1 MKRITGME
9 EIQKALENIDR
20 ESTDQEMENVIE
32 QMAGHFENPVAVT
45 LKDYMEGVYEIAE
58 EEVKDWIDYIDFSRY
73 LNDFSGEESE
83 DLLIAETDSGFCVV
97 YEDIPDE
104 ELDEDYVDEE
114 EYDNVEE
121 EEECPHCKK

>member
-1 MKRITGME
+1 MRRLTGME
-9 EIQKALENIDR
+9 AIQKALENMEK
-20 ESTDQEMENVIE
+20 ESSEKEMENAISE
-32 QMAGHFENPVAVT
+32 LAGHFENPVAVT

-58 EEVKDWIDYIDFSRY
+58 EEVKDWIDYIDFARY

-83 DLLIAETDSGFCVV
+83 DLLIAETDSGYCVI
-97 YEDIPDE
+97 YEDLPDE

-114 EYDNVEE
+114 ECCDE

>member
-32 QMAGHFENPVAVT
+32 QMAGHFENTFAVT

-73 LNDFSGEESE
+73 LNDFSGEESD
-83 DLLIAETDSGFCVV
+83 DLLIVETDSGFCVI
-97 YEDIPDE
+97 YEDLPDDE
-104 ELDEDYVDEE
+104 MDEDYIDEE
-114 EYDNVEE
+114 ECCDE

>member
-1 MKRITGME
+1 MKRLTGME
-9 EIQKALENIDR
+9 AIQKALENLEK
-20 ESTDQEMENVIE
+20 ESSEKEMENAISE
-32 QMAGHFENPVAVT
+32 LAGHFENPVAVT

-58 EEVKDWIDYIDFSRY
+58 EEVKDWIDYIDFARY

-83 DLLIAETDSGFCVV
+83 DLLIAETDSGYCVI
-97 YEDIPDE
+97 YEDLPDE

-114 EYDNVEE
+114 ECCDE

>member
-1 MKRITGME
+1 MKRLTGME
-9 EIQKALENIDR
+9 AIQKALENLEK
-20 ESTDQEMENVIE
+20 ESSEKEMVNAINEL
-32 QMAGHFENPVAVT
+32 AGHFENPVAVT

-58 EEVKDWIDYIDFSRY
+58 EEVKDWIDYIDFARY

-83 DLLIAETDSGFCVV
+83 DLLIAETDSGYCVI

-114 EYDNVEE
+114 EECCDE

>member
-1 MKRITGME
+1 MRRITGIE
-9 EIQKALENIDR
+9 EIQKALENLER
-20 ESTDQEMENVIE
+20 ESADHEMEKAID
-32 QMAGHFENPVAVT
+32 QLASHFENPVAVT

-83 DLLIAETDSGFCVV
+83 DLLIAETDSGFCVI
-97 YEDIPDE
+97 YEDLPEE

-114 EYDNVEE
+114 ECDND